1 MRNSDLYYRA
11 FKNYR
16 GLTEEDAACARSRKD
31 LTRAGADADK
41 LETTKYLCTIREDW
55 VQAIEEGLPYVE
67 KAVAEERQFI
77 RTNGEVVPIEKVKR
91 IGKDTVEHLAKHSDL
106 ITHLPEEEDG
116 DVTPDKLYMVEKLSD
131 YAVYENRFLYMML
144 CYLNDFIN
152 FRLEKIEE
160 LRHTYLGELQLQ
172 KQVTGKKRKLTLKT
186 HLIDSRI
193 DNEYP
198 LADDTS
204 AALLERI
211 KNCRSIVMSLLDT
224 DLMQQVAKTPMIK
237 PPIVKTNVLKMNNNF
252 KRSLALY
259 DFIATYKGLGYT
271 YEEVKHDHAPFNEQV
286 ADEIAESVNLMTFL
300 AYKYGNDLED
310 MLLTAYK
317 EEERRRKEEEEK
329 KLIERLKR
337 LKKRATESG
346 KTMEEYMLL
355 LEERNRAL
363 EKDSEEL
370 HTVRIEIEAL
380 NRRIDELNAEKIDLT
395 RRIASLQA
403 ALDEKEREI
412 ERLNQKYIEDMA
424 ALKQQHEQ
432 EKAALMQACANEL
445 AELRAANDRKT
456 EQMQKEFAEQT
467 AAAVQTYK
475 TQAEE
480 LGEQLHEVRSQWEGV
495 RTDLENELA
504 SVKRR
509 TENLDA
515 DQKKLTDGYEFKIRE
530 MESRYER
537 TLSERARAASAE
549 IDDRDREI
557 HMIRAELDG
566 LRIKSGALKPSTDYT
581 SRERFVELEE
591 EFEAFKRFF
600 RGQWKLTKRTIR
612 RDVFAAGKNDAP
624 PPDDTDDAP
633 RDGV

>member
-1 MRNSDLYYRA
+1 M
-11 FKNYR
+11 
-16 GLTEEDAACARSRKD
+16 
-31 LTRAGADADK
+31 
-41 LETTKYLCTIREDW
+41 
-55 VQAIEEGLPYVE
+55 
-67 KAVAEERQFI
+67 
-77 RTNGEVVPIEKVKR
+77 
-91 IGKDTVEHLAKHSDL
+91 
-106 ITHLPEEEDG
+106 
-116 DVTPDKLYMVEKLSD
+116 
-131 YAVYENRFLYMML
+131 
-144 CYLNDFIN
+144 
-152 FRLEKIEE
+152 
-160 LRHTYLGELQLQ
+160 
-172 KQVTGKKRKLTLKT
+172 
-186 HLIDSRI
+186 
-193 DNEYP
+193 
-198 LADDTS
+198 
-204 AALLERI
+204 
-211 KNCRSIVMSLLDT
+211 
-224 DLMQQVAKTPMIK
+224 
-237 PPIVKTNVLKMNNNF
+237 
-252 KRSLALY
+252 ALY

-271 YEEVKHDHAPFNEQV
+271 YEEVKHDHAPFKEQV